1 MKISI
6 NVGAINRMRSGGDM
20 ELCVKCAGFGK
31 GKSGK
36 ICLKCDGIGV
46 VSALAAQGE
55 TRP

>member
-6 NVGAINRMRSGGDM
+6 NVGAINRMRSGGEI

-55 TRP
+55 RP